1 MVVKT
6 SERTEAEARDWPPP
20 QGEWTYEDYL
30 RLPDDGWR
38 YEVIKGVL
46 HMSPPP
52 RVSHQRA
59 SSELHFAMLSFVKSK
74 GLGYVYAAPI
84 EVVLP
89 EASPVQPD
97 LVFVSDDQ
105 AEQIVTPERIEGAPD
120 LLVEIL
126 SPSNWLF
133 DRRDKYEQ
141 YEEAGVREYWIVDP
155 ETCTIEV
162 FVLREGQYALL
173 GKWAGGQEA
182 ESEVLSGFKVTV
194 NEVCQ
199 TK

>member
-6 SERTEAEARDWPPP
+6 PKRMEAEVRDWPPP

-30 RLPDDGWR
+30 QLPDDGWR

-46 HMSPPP
+46 YMSPPP
-52 RVSHQRA
+52 QIPHQRV
-59 SSELHFAMLSFVKSK
+59 SSELHFEMTSFVKSK
-74 GLGYVYAAPI
+74 AAGEVLAAPV
-84 EVVLP
+84 EVAFP
-89 EASPVQPD
+89 GASPVQPD
-97 LVFVSDDQ
+97 LVFVAADRIDEIITRKRI
-105 AEQIVTPERIEGAPD
+105 AGIPELI
-120 LLVEIL
+120 VEIL

-155 ETCTIEV
+155 RACTIEV
-162 FVLREGQYALL
+162 FVLREGQYTLL
-173 GKWAGGQEA
+173 GKWTGDQEA

-194 NEVCQ
+194 NEVCR